1 MILMLQPPS
10 LKQFRSLEFRLGVL
24 DDIDDFDFA
33 TAFALVVAPAAEDD
47 AASPEILA
55 GGGGGAL
62 QDAAFAFG
70 TARKSGTT
78 TLEALGTTLEDEDDP
93 GGG

>member
-55 GGGGGAL
+55 GGGGAL